1 MPKDLH
7 SALQTEQVSEASG
20 GGVRF
25 LLVRLQRGKTDIVYS
40 LHAGLQTMTLSRVRT
55 TDFLPTSDSLRAPVR
70 LCGLVRALFWRWTV
84 PSTWANSRGP
94 SPMRGIRFRKAIS
107 RCHPGATPQAEA
119 APSCAGNPSCPR
131 HEMMVRPAS
140 NLRYHRSNVVIARSP
155 VWNALRCVPTRSR
168 GLASDASWAD
178 ASAGIVRAR

>member
-94 SPMRGIRFRKAIS
+94 SPMRGIRFRKAPLALPPGSDTPGGGGAES
-107 RCHPGATPQAEA
+107 RWQPQLSQARNDGEA
-119 APSCAGNPSCPR
+119 RQQPQIPP
-131 HEMMVRPAS
+131 
-140 NLRYHRSNVVIARSP
+140 
-155 VWNALRCVPTRSR
+155 
-168 GLASDASWAD
+168 
-178 ASAGIVRAR
+178 